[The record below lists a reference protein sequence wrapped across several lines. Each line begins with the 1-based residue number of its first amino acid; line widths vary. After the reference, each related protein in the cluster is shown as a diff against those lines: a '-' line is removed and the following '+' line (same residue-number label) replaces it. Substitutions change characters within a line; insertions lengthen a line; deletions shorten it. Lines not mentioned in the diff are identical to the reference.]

1 MTHWDERFMRLAQ
14 EIASWSKD
22 PRTKVG
28 CVVVRPDRT
37 IAATGFN
44 GLPRGMDDSAHVLN
58 NRPLKHKLVLHAEEN
73 AILSSREPLLGYTL
87 YSTVLPCSQ
96 CACRIIQAGITR
108 VVAPG
113 APEGSNELL
122 DYEMTVR
129 ILNQCGVAY
138 EVSNS

>member
-1 MTHWDERFMRLAQ
+1 MTNWDKRFLRLAR

-44 GLPRGMDDSAHVLN
+44 GLPRGMVDAEGVLN

-73 AILSSREPLLGYTL
+73 AILFSREPLQGYTL

-96 CACRIIQAGITR
+96 CACRIVQAGITR
-108 VVAPG
+108 VVSPE
-113 APEGSNELL
+113 APEGSNEIL
-122 DYEMTVR
+122 DYEMTVSV
-129 ILNQCGVAY
+129 LNQCGVTY
-138 EVSNS
+138 EMSNP